1 VTKNRVSKSRIINNI
16 VESKLIKQ
24 NDKIVVA
31 VSGGMDSMFLL
42 YMMIEIQKELM
53 LELVIGHIN
62 HNIRQNSIKDEK
74 FVIAHGKKLNIPVI
88 VSQLKY
94 HEKNIGESTEAWARK
109 NRYAQLELI
118 RDEHDYDKIATGH
131 HGNDQIETVLQRLSE
146 KAGMGGLRGIH
157 KQHGQIIRPCL
168 KVSKTEIEKIVD
180 DLQIE
185 FIEDETNS
193 DLEIKR
199 NYFRHKIIPQ
209 WEALYNNLGESI
221 QAICGSVSDNQLI
234 IDYFIKELEDKIVTN
249 DCESSGMIVKRIN
262 LSKFEYLPDAIK
274 ILLIKNILENDPW
287 RRNKWN
293 EIEKIIKS
301 AKVGK
306 VYNFDD
312 YELLKDR
319 QEWIIRYK
327 FKVNI
332 KPIIIRLNESV
343 QFGDSVFL
351 IKEVDKYSGSENPNH
366 EIINGEEIVNSEF
379 VLRLWQE
386 GDSFQPLGMKGNKK
400 ISDFLIDKKVN
411 QFKKENQV
419 VLTVNEEIIWV
430 CGQRISET
438 VKINAK
444 TKRFLELSIK
454 TNVG

>member
-1 VTKNRVSKSRIINNI
+1 MG
-16 VESKLIKQ
+16 
-24 NDKIVVA
+24 VV
-31 VSGGMDSMFLL
+31 V
-42 YMMIEIQKELM
+42 
-53 LELVIGHIN
+53 H
-62 HNIRQNSIKDEK
+62 
-74 FVIAHGKKLNIPVI
+74 
-88 VSQLKY
+88 
-94 HEKNIGESTEAWARK
+94 
-109 NRYAQLELI
+109 
-118 RDEHDYDKIATGH
+118 
-131 HGNDQIETVLQRLSE
+131 
-146 KAGMGGLRGIH
+146 
-157 KQHGQIIRPCL
+157 
-168 KVSKTEIEKIVD
+168 
-180 DLQIE
+180 
-185 FIEDETNS
+185 
-193 DLEIKR
+193 
-199 NYFRHKIIPQ
+199 
-209 WEALYNNLGESI
+209 
-221 QAICGSVSDNQLI
+221 
-234 IDYFIKELEDKIVTN
+234 
-249 DCESSGMIVKRIN
+249 
-262 LSKFEYLPDAIK
+262 
-274 ILLIKNILENDPW
+274 
-287 RRNKWN
+287 
-293 EIEKIIKS
+293 
-301 AKVGK
+301 KVGK

-327 FKVNI
+327 FKVNL

-419 VLTVNEEIIWV
+419 VLTANEEIIWL

-438 VKINAK
+438 VKINDK